1 MSGMNTVGC
10 PIRDEHLVTGGLTIP
25 ETLGESTPNSTLN
38 APVEPSTVA
47 PGRIPQLDGLRAV
60 AFLAVFFNH
69 SLPLPLGWVGVDIF
83 FVLSG
88 FLITGILLQLK
99 QSSHGADKGYLVPF
113 YRRRFFRILP
123 PYVLLLVVYRLIY
136 RLDDLHPWPLFAFF
150 GMNLQ
155 PFFRAT
161 GPGDL
166 PLWSLAVEEQ
176 FYLVWPFVV
185 LFVSEKVLLRIA
197 LAALVVVPLLRI
209 AFTPVFHSEF
219 AIYTLTPFR
228 ADLLCAGAALTL
240 LWNSRTPQLER
251 LLRSRA
257 WIGCLFGFGTLALL
271 QIWPYFRL
279 SSNKPLANGLTYS
292 LSLIGAASLLAW
304 ALASRGWLCRL
315 LSFAPIRYLGRISY
329 SMYLVHVMAIVL
341 LLRFFPVGPVALPAL
356 AATVIYASLSW
367 HLMERPLLNF
377 AARLQR

>member
-1 MSGMNTVGC
+1 MTR
-10 PIRDEHLVTGGLTIP
+10 PDP
-25 ETLGESTPNSTLN
+25 P
-38 APVEPSTVA
+38 AEPSAVA

-69 SLPLPLGWVGVDIF
+69 SLPLPLGWVGVDVF

-99 QSSHGADKGYLVPF
+99 QSSQSTGKGYWAPF

-123 PYVLLLVVYRLIY
+123 PYLLLLVVYHSLY
-136 RLDDLHPWPLFAFF
+136 RLNDLQPWPLFAFF

-155 PFFRAT
+155 PFFT
-161 GPGDL
+161 NVGPGNL

-176 FYLVWPFVV
+176 FYLVWPLVV
-185 LFVSEKVLLRIA
+185 LFVSEKLLLRIA
-197 LAALVVVPLLRI
+197 LAALVIVPLLRI

-240 LWNSRTPQLER
+240 IWSSRTPALEK
-251 LLRSRA
+251 LLRACA
-257 WIGCLFGFGTLALL
+257 WTFCLLGFGSLALL

-279 SSNKPLANGLTYS
+279 SSDKPLANGLDYT
-292 LSLIGAASLLAW
+292 LSLIGAVSLLAW
-304 ALASRGWLCRL
+304 ALAGRGWLHRL
-315 LSFAPIRYLGRISY
+315 LTLSPLRYLGRISY
-329 SMYLVHVMAIVL
+329 SMYLIHVVVIMQ
-341 LLRFFPVGPVALPAL
+341 LLRFIPIRHITIPAL
-356 AATVIYASLSW
+356 AVTVLYASLSW

-377 AARLQR
+377 AARQRR